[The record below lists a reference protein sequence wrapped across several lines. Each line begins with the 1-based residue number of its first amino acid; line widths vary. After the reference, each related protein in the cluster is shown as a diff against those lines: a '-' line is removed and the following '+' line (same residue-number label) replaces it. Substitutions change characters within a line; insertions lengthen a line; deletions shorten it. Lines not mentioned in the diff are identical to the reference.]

1 MEDPGRLR
9 RMLLVGEKHRKGMR
23 LSMKLTLAGTSAAVL
38 LLGLVFILDA
48 GRPTPK
54 KISSEVS
61 DVTDLIGPGSLDANT
76 ASSGLLD
83 PSIGLDLPAG
93 GWIQIAD
100 AKGNLSQQ
108 YQCEHLDPNPPELP
122 AHWINMTHP
131 QVELFLEGDRLLTI
145 EGDHAQI
152 YAPSRALE
160 MGHIAGHVRINLYE
174 PVEGKLAN
182 PAIHAADMEMRTPS
196 VDFDNFLGMISCK
209 GRIEIQTQ
217 TEDVVGL
224 NLEVLMDEQN
234 HRIEHMR
241 MQQLDYLL
249 MHPSSQATAH
259 QPNPQW
265 PRRSPSFAQHASK
278 SKSQFT
284 TVAMHSKPRAPASA
298 EVGVDFYKLT
308 LHDNIRI
315 LQGDARF
322 GRTVTGN
329 ELQVVFSLKQS
340 NDADGLVDMSFPSE
354 WPVPLHHQ
362 PVNEWLIAS
371 LLGRASTPTVGPDDT
386 LVTCDGGLTMTPAPA
401 DEQLNDPEDTRA
413 LLLGSPVYIIDGRDQ
428 IEVTC
433 DRVLFDGLRKR
444 YDLLADE
451 GHEVTLQD
459 SKLRA
464 RGTHMWMSPE
474 NGIAGFI
481 DPGTIAMMDSTALAS
496 ENMSIIAATANAALS
511 LEDQPEPHTS
521 ESSLDITW
529 TEGVDITFDPSG
541 SSDDPAIRSIV
552 FKGDVDVISPDGVFA
567 SDWMQMSFTRDEEGK
582 AIPSRMLAREKVRA
596 RNDDQTIW
604 ADDLEVTFAVK
615 KRQEPTDGS
624 APLPPDTT
632 GSDSLIGAGTE
643 VQDVY
648 ANGNVQVLMDDG
660 SRVFAEHLVAD
671 AAQEQVVLTGENVV
685 IARNDFLID
694 HGHHVELERRN
705 GTAQWKGPGQARM
718 LTQPLDLTADER
730 IERPSIPRR
739 ESGGQATV
747 TMRARWNDAMDYDS
761 TFNEG
766 AGSIELRG
774 KVSVVSEPKPNEFD
788 RLNGDVVVL
797 QFITPE
803 VNDTNR
809 SLSEA
814 LAANKSDTPLESGDR
829 VLEQLIARGDA
840 RLEQRTWTNPEHTG
854 LPQIFYVAAKHITWN
869 DLQTSAEVIGDGE
882 LVLRQPPSKDET
894 KPDAT
899 GLFRGPGTSRF
910 VWTNRLDMTKT
921 PRGGFDID
929 MNGDVEGIYKG
940 MTDADTATI
949 TAQHVKAITA
959 PSPSSD
965 AGTPAPDA
973 RGLNIGADLEI
984 ERLFAEG
991 GVYISTPRRRVDCNL
1006 FDYNLSTGLAKLDSA
1021 DGRTVSILTE
1031 GSPTPVRAGSVL
1043 WNMDPAIDTIT
1054 ITNAHG
1060 GSIRP

>member
-1 MEDPGRLR
+1 MPGDQ
-9 RMLLVGEKHRKGMR
+9 HRK
-23 LSMKLTLAGTSAAVL
+23 
-38 LLGLVFILDA
+38 
-48 GRPTPK
+48 
-54 KISSEVS
+54 KIRSEAT
-61 DVTDLIGPGSLDANT
+61 DVTDLIGPESLDAST

-100 AKGNLSQQ
+100 ARGNLSQQ
-108 YQCEHLDPNPPELP
+108 YRCEHLDPNPPELP

-160 MGHIAGHVRINLYE
+160 MGHITGHVRINLYE

-209 GRIEIQTQ
+209 GRIEVQTP

-234 HRIEHMR
+234 NRIEHMR

-249 MHPSSQATAH
+249 MHPQSQATAH
-259 QPNPQW
+259 RPNPQW
-265 PRRSPSFAQHASK
+265 PRRSPSVVRQPSN
-278 SKSQFT
+278 SQFT
-284 TVAMHSKPRAPASA
+284 TVAMHSEPPAPTSA
-298 EVGVDFYKLT
+298 DVGVEFYQLT

-329 ELQVVFSLKQS
+329 ELQVMFSLKQS
-340 NDADGLVDMSFPSE
+340 SDADVLVDMSL
-354 WPVPLHHQ
+354 PLNSPATIHHQ
-362 PVNEWLIAS
+362 PINEWLIAS
-371 LLGRASTPTVGPDDT
+371 LIGRTSTPTVGPDDT
-386 LVTCDGGLTMTPAPA
+386 LVTCDGGLTMIPAPPE
-401 DEQLNDPEDTRA
+401 EQLNDPEDTRA
-413 LLLGSPVYIIDGRDQ
+413 LLLGTPVYIIDGKDQ

-433 DRVLFDGLRKR
+433 DRVLYDGLNKR

-451 GHEVTLQD
+451 GHEVTMQD

-474 NGIAGFI
+474 HGIAGFI
-481 DPGTIAMMDSTALAS
+481 DPGAIAMMDNPALAS
-496 ENMSIIAATANAALS
+496 ERMSIVAASANAALS
-511 LEDQPEPHTS
+511 LEDQPEPPVS

-529 TEGVDITFDPSG
+529 TEGVDITFDPSE

-567 SDWMQMSFTRDEEGK
+567 SDWMRMNFTRDEEGK

-596 RNDDQTIW
+596 HNDDQTIW
-604 ADDLEVTFAVK
+604 ADDLEVTFAMK
-615 KRQEPTDGS
+615 ERQEPADGS
-624 APLPPDTT
+624 NPSPPNTT

-643 VQDVY
+643 VQDVF
-648 ANGNVQVLMDDG
+648 ANGNVQVLLDDG

-671 AAQEQVVLTGENVV
+671 AAQEQVILTGENVV

-694 HGHHVELERRN
+694 HGRHVELERRN

-774 KVSVVSEPKPNEFD
+774 KVSVVSEPKPNELN

-803 VNDTNR
+803 DDDANQ

-814 LAANKSDTPLESGDR
+814 LAANKRDSPITGSKNR
-829 VLEQLIARGDA
+829 ILEQLIARGDA
-840 RLEQRTWTNPEHTG
+840 RLEQRTWANPEHTD
-854 LPQIFYVAAKHITWN
+854 LPQVFYVAAKHITWN

-894 KPDAT
+894 TPDAT

-921 PRGGFDID
+921 LRGGFDID

-959 PSPSSD
+959 PPPLSNADASD
-965 AGTPAPDA
+965 AS
-973 RGLNIGADLEI
+973 GLNISADLEI
-984 ERLFAEG
+984 ERLLPKVA
-991 GVYISTPRRRVDCNL
+991 STFRPH
-1006 FDYNLSTGLAKLDSA
+1006 GA
-1021 DGRTVSILTE
+1021 VSIAISSTTT
-1031 GSPTPVRAGSVL
+1031 SQRA
-1043 WNMDPAIDTIT
+1043 
-1054 ITNAHG
+1054 
-1060 GSIRP
+1060 